1 VRTLGLI
8 ALGSAVATNG
18 GLSTS
23 ALAADRHVVAV
34 PPLERA
40 NSIPMDKAIGI
51 GPRFKFSSA
60 PQELP
65 PACAQSV
72 RARIN
77 EAEFVDY
84 PSARTLEEF
93 RSKVAGAVQLG
104 PSEAERTSPHISF
117 ALSGKDQI
125 SGAMCAN
132 LKSGPEARG
141 HCFGTISSSSGYY
154 HLQL

>member
-23 ALAADRHVVAV
+23 ALAADRLVVAV

-65 PACAQSV
+65 PPV
-72 RARIN
+72 RSRFERASTKLSLSITPRR
-77 EAEFVDY
+77 VLWRS
-84 PSARTLEEF
+84 SAR
-93 RSKVAGAVQLG
+93 RSLV
-104 PSEAERTSPHISF
+104 RF
-117 ALSGKDQI
+117 
-125 SGAMCAN
+125 
-132 LKSGPEARG
+132 
-141 HCFGTISSSSGYY
+141 SSGRAKLNA
-154 HLQL
+154 HPPV